1 MSTGILIVL
10 AAFPDA
16 EVARKIVREL
26 VDLKLAAC
34 GTIVPGAES
43 VYRWKGKIETQGEA
57 LAILKTTAQTFPLLQ
72 AKLKERHPY
81 EVPETIAFPV
91 SDGLPNYLAWVRE
104 NVTASSD

>member
-10 AAFPDA
+10 ATFPDA

-34 GTIVPGAES
+34 GTIVPAAES
-43 VYRWKGKIETQGEA
+43 IYRWKGTVESQGET
-57 LAILKTTAQTFPLLQ
+57 LAILKTTGQTYPLLET
-72 AKLKERHPY
+72 KLKERHPY

-91 SDGLPNYLAWVRE
+91 SDGLPSYLAWVRE